1 MRLIATQGN
10 KAVTRARR
18 VGSNKPIRN
27 VIDGR
32 NGPFPQ
38 VWSKLIAFDDNKSDL
53 AMLLSE
59 IIVKKVQIYRI
70 M

>member
-1 MRLIATQGN
+1 
-10 KAVTRARR
+10 